1 MDATVNLSILAK
13 QFSDEDAA
21 RELLESW
28 RWPNGAACPHCGGC
42 DPYKLTPK
50 PTSKKPGRKGLYKC
64 RACRKQ
70 FTVTVGTVFEDS
82 RIPLSKWM
90 LGVHLLASSKKG
102 MSAHQLHRML
112 GISYKAA
119 WFMAHRL
126 RYAMAEGPMAALL
139 GGIVEVDETYVGGR
153 RRIGP
158 TNKADRAKLAT
169 GRPGPKDKKLTPVV
183 ALVERGGRLR
193 MFPVERVDGRTL
205 QTAIRERVS
214 LDADMVSDELHAYD
228 GLSMGFKSHR
238 TIKHSAK
245 EYVRG
250 SVHTNTVE
258 GVFSLLKRGIN
269 GTFHHISKGHLH
281 RYCSEFEFRYN
292 TRTALGYTDGDR
304 AKLLAQG
311 AEGKRLTYK
320 QPSADR

>member
-13 QFSDEDAA
+13 EYSDEDAA

-28 RWPNGAACPHCGGC
+28 RWPNGAACPHCGGT

-102 MSAHQLHRML
+102 ISAHQLHRML

-126 RYAMAEGPMAALL
+126 RYAMADGPLAELL
-139 GGIVEVDETYVGGR
+139 KGIVEADETYLGGR

-158 TNKADRAKLAT
+158 TNKEDRAKLAV
-169 GRPGPKDKKLTPVV
+169 GRPGPLDKKLTPVV
-183 ALVERGGRLR
+183 GMVERGGRVR
-193 MFPVERVDGRTL
+193 VIPVARVNFETMKRRPGGPYRPGEHAPDDRRTADLPEDGRRGEVP
-205 QTAIRERVS
+205 QARDDPSHGQAIRAR
-214 LDADMVSDELHAYD
+214 H
-228 GLSMGFKSHR
+228 GSHE
-238 TIKHSAK
+238 H
-245 EYVRG
+245 
-250 SVHTNTVE
+250 
-258 GVFSLLKRGIN
+258 
-269 GTFHHISKGHLH
+269 
-281 RYCSEFEFRYN
+281 
-292 TRTALGYTDGDR
+292 D
-304 AKLLAQG
+304 
-311 AEGKRLTYK
+311 
-320 QPSADR
+320 